1 MDTSPDIERIVGSA
15 YELHRPDLWRYLTSL
30 THDAVVAEDLV
41 QDAFLRLT
49 VEARAGRL
57 PDDTGAWLHRVGHNL
72 AMSRGRR
79 LSVADRHRS
88 ELAMPDQP
96 PSPEHVVLADE
107 RHRAVEAA
115 LAELEPVQREAL
127 VMASMGYGGPEIARS
142 IGRTDGATR
151 TMLCRLRARVRASMT
166 PQVV

>member
-1 MDTSPDIERIVGSA
+1 MDTNPDIERIVGSA

-30 THDAVVAEDLV
+30 THDAVVAEDLA

-49 VEARAGRL
+49 VEAHAGRL
-57 PDDTGAWLHRVGHNL
+57 PEDVGAWLHRVGHNL

-79 LSVADRHRS
+79 LTVADRHRS

-96 PSPEHVVLADE
+96 PSPEQVVLAEE
-107 RHRAVEAA
+107 RNSAVAA
-115 LAELEPVQREAL
+115 VLDELEPVQRQAL
-127 VMASMGYGGPEIARS
+127 VMASMGFGGPEIARW

-151 TMLCRLRARVRASMT
+151 TMLCRTRAKVRADLA
-166 PQVV
+166 PQAV

>member
-1 MDTSPDIERIVGSA
+1 MDTCPDIERIVGSA

-49 VEARAGRL
+49 VEAQAGRL
-57 PDDTGAWLHRVGHNL
+57 PDDVGAWLHRVGHNL

-79 LSVADRHRS
+79 ISVADRHRS
-88 ELAMPDQP
+88 NLAMPDQP
-96 PSPEHVVLADE
+96 PSPEQVVLAEE
-107 RHRAVEAA
+107 RDRAVAA
-115 LAELEPVQREAL
+115 AMAQLEPVQRKAL
-127 VMASMGYGGPEIARS
+127 VMASMGYGGPEIARW

-151 TMLCRLRARVRASMT
+151 TMLCRLRAKVRADLT
-166 PQVV
+166 PQAV